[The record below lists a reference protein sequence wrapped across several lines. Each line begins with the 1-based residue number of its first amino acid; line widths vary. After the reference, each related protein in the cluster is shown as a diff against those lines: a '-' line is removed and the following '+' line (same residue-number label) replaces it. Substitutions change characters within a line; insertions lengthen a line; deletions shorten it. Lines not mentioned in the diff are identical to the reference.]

1 MELHSWPQPCS
12 VMYCRHLFA
21 SRLALESL
29 FSEQQ
34 GQWYRSP
41 ASLWA
46 RTAIST
52 WGKPTSIA
60 QGCNRFARERDLTNT
75 YPKGVVP
82 SGLLEL
88 LELTRA
94 RSIQSPRPHAALC
107 TMSAWG
113 LAGDHVPWAAARDL
127 FSGRW
132 VFAGFAGSPGHQP
145 GVRARLLMPL
155 CPGGGLSQ
163 SSVLTQPLLRGGFSN
178 FAERLFCA
186 PDACSCSQFPC
197 KLLPRAR
204 CFQLVLGNIPLFTSS
219 FFSPSPP
226 FCVSLQGQGLNNL
239 SPEIFAI
246 WSLVTGRAYEEN
258 IHTDKVFF
266 CCKLLLVSSWSKIKK
281 QRWKLITGSLSY
293 EFFSCHRLFVEAWR
307 VESFTLCIIFSSE
320 Q

>member
-155 CPGGGLSQ
+155 CPGRGLSQ
-163 SSVLTQPLLRGGFSN
+163 SSVLTHHFYGVVSATSPKDCYALPTLVVAVSSPASYCHGPDVFNLCWEIFLYLPAPFSPLL
-178 FAERLFCA
+178 
-186 PDACSCSQFPC
+186 
-197 KLLPRAR
+197 LLSVYLYRAR
-204 CFQLVLGNIPLFTSS
+204 V
-219 FFSPSPP
+219 
-226 FCVSLQGQGLNNL
+226 
-239 SPEIFAI
+239 
-246 WSLVTGRAYEEN
+246 
-258 IHTDKVFF
+258 
-266 CCKLLLVSSWSKIKK
+266 
-281 QRWKLITGSLSY
+281 
-293 EFFSCHRLFVEAWR
+293 
-307 VESFTLCIIFSSE
+307 
-320 Q
+320 